1 MSKTL
6 IAFFLIL
13 PAMAFSQTG
22 SIRGQVTDART
33 GEPLVGAN
41 VIVIGSKPGYGAATD
56 VSGMFL
62 IYKLPLGEYVLKASY
77 VDYQSVIIQNVN
89 VSDGITTEVNF
100 TMRAEGEPEPVVV
113 KAGDS
118 TVVQRDTTK
127 ANQGDTSQGN
137 KE

>member
-1 MSKTL
+1 MSKIL
-6 IAFFLIL
+6 MVLFLVL

-33 GEPLVGAN
+33 GEPLVGAS
-41 VIVIGSKPGYGAATD
+41 VIVVGSKPGYGAATD

-62 IYKLPLGEYVLKASY
+62 IYKIPVGEYVLRISY
-77 VDYQSVIIQNVN
+77 VDYRTVTIQNVQ
-89 VSDGITTEVNF
+89 VLADKTTEANGS
-100 TMRAEGEPEPVVV
+100 MRAEGEPEPVVV

-127 ANQGDTSQGN
+127 GNQGSTGQGDG
-137 KE
+137 K